1 MSRTIDIT
9 KDKFN
14 EFERV
19 REDGSYNMF
28 DPRARAMTD
37 LTQDEWM
44 TIMSEYKKLKKH
56 WGDNES

>member
-44 TIMSEYKKLKKH
+44 TIMSEYKKLKNH